1 MERINILTELIT
13 MGEPQTDSFFYT
25 FQGLCVFFF
34 CFFFRGCFL
43 HYIFYRLCKK
53 MQKSKYKKGVW
64 LVFSLISNYVINS
77 SVMLGSLGSHRG
89 NDVREIAANWHR
101 ENSSTAPSV
110 RIVGH
115 FEANLH
121 IEGPATVNPSAI
133 GITDQSMPMDSGFRS
148 LDPAPPYPESPSVI
162 ELPPTYQAATAGT
175 AHVKS

>member
-1 MERINILTELIT
+1 
-13 MGEPQTDSFFYT
+13 
-25 FQGLCVFFF
+25 
-34 CFFFRGCFL
+34 
-43 HYIFYRLCKK
+43 
-53 MQKSKYKKGVW
+53 MQKSKYKKGAW

-89 NDVREIAANWHR
+89 NDVREIAAHWQR

-175 AHVKS
+175 AHVNS

>member
-1 MERINILTELIT
+1 MERINVVTELIT

-34 CFFFRGCFL
+34 CFFFGSCFL
-43 HYIFYRLCKK
+43 YYIFYRLCKK
-53 MQKSKYKKGVW
+53 MQKSKCTKGVW

-77 SVMLGSLGSHRG
+77 SVMLGSHRG
-89 NDVREIAANWHR
+89 NDVREIAAYWQR
-101 ENSSTAPSV
+101 ENSSRASSGS
-110 RIVGH
+110 IVGH

-121 IEGPATVNPSAI
+121 IEVPATVNPSAI
-133 GITDQSMPMDSGFRS
+133 GITNQSMPMDSGFRS

>member
-1 MERINILTELIT
+1 MC
-13 MGEPQTDSFFYT
+13 SFFVS
-25 FQGLCVFFF
+25 FLEAVF
-34 CFFFRGCFL
+34 
-43 HYIFYRLCKK
+43 YITSFIDSAKK
-53 MQKSKYKKGVW
+53 MQKSKYKKGAW

-77 SVMLGSLGSHRG
+77 SIMLGSHRG
-89 NDVREIAANWHR
+89 NDVREIAAHWQR
-101 ENSSTAPSV
+101 ENSSRAPSV

-133 GITDQSMPMDSGFRS
+133 GITDQSMPMDS

-175 AHVKS
+175 AHVVKS